1 MKTSGKNKKTS
12 RYSYVMAELKTVLKD
27 RGVESKDEEIIEQ
40 ALELLLRLEKQQR
53 LRELKGKIAFLED
66 AEEESRL
73 EQD

>member
-1 MKTSGKNKKTS
+1 
-12 RYSYVMAELKTVLKD
+12 MAELKTVLKD